1 MDKLEKYRMI
11 RAEIDENIKKQDYLW
26 DLMISVLG
34 LSLVFNTWYEN
45 VVFLIAVILI
55 SAVIL
60 SRILNCRNCVY
71 YLSAYLMTEEM
82 SECCDWENEVSQFK
96 DKLSDRKRHPLRQKF
111 FFWTAFRGSASMK
124 NLGNIILCSFV
135 FVQLLPILAETEQV
149 WLKIV
154 FFVIACIAYLMNL
167 VFTIIICVDKKVKN
181 EYKSTWDEI
190 LKVPASEYADVV

>member
-1 MDKLEKYRMI
+1 MGKLEKYRMI

-82 SECCDWENEVSQFK
+82 SECCGWENEVSEFK
-96 DKLSDRKRHPLRQKF
+96 DRLSDRKRHPLKKAF

-124 NLGNIILCSFV
+124 NLGNIILALRKWVLDTLS
-135 FVQLLPILAETEQV
+135 
-149 WLKIV
+149 
-154 FFVIACIAYLMNL
+154 
-167 VFTIIICVDKKVKN
+167 
-181 EYKSTWDEI
+181 
-190 LKVPASEYADVV
+190 ASGRLRGVGIPGFASMD